1 MLNRLIKTE
10 EDHHQ
15 ALARIERMMEAEKGT
30 DDADELELLT
40 ALVEMYEERHFPI
53 GPPDPVEA
61 IRFRMD
67 QQGLKQKDLVPY
79 IGSKSKVSE
88 ILSGKRSLTPAM
100 MRALHKGLGI
110 PAEVLL
116 RESGAGFPPHIP
128 DVEWDRFPLQEMV
141 SRGWIP
147 KHPRVGGRAEEV
159 LREFIASAGG
169 AQVLPA
175 AAFRKGGAY
184 RLNEKTDPYAL
195 STWCLRVL
203 GIARRHSLEA
213 GDARSTIRVGFMRE
227 VAKLSYFEEG
237 PLLAREYLEKHGIR
251 LVVVPHLKKTYLD
264 GAAMLTPEGVPVIG
278 LSLRYDRLDNFWF
291 CLLHE
296 IAHVA
301 RHLSSS
307 STVIVDD
314 LDLRG
319 LRAGEDRME
328 EEADRMAGRA
338 LIPEKV
344 WRNRESYGKGRA
356 RQVGA
361 MAEELK
367 IHPAIVAGR
376 MRFEENNYRILSRY
390 VGRGEVRKHFP
401 EWYEQQ

>member
-1 MLNRLIKTE
+1 MWNRLIKTE
-10 EDHHQ
+10 EHYHQ
-15 ALARIERMMEAEKGT
+15 GLDRMEGLMDAEKGT
-30 DDADELELLT
+30 DEADELELLT
-40 ALVEMYEERHFPI
+40 ALVEMYEERHFPV
-53 GPPDPVEA
+53 GLPDPVAA

-67 QQGLKQKDLVPY
+67 QLGLRQKDLVPY
-79 IGSKSKVSE
+79 IGNKSKVSE
-88 ILSGKRSLTPAM
+88 VLSGKRPLTLAM

-116 RESGAGFPPHIP
+116 KAPGAEFPPHLP
-128 DVEWDRFPLQEMV
+128 DMDWSRFPLREMAA
-141 SRGWIP
+141 RGWIP
-147 KHPRVGGRAEEV
+147 KQARVRESAEEV
-159 LREFIASAGG
+159 VRGFVERAGG
-169 AQVLPA
+169 AKAVPA
-175 AAFRKGGAY
+175 VAFRKGTAA

-195 STWCLRVL
+195 TAWCLRVL
-203 GIARRHSLEA
+203 GDARRHPLGA
-213 GDARSTIRVGFMRE
+213 GESRPTIRAGFMRE

-251 LVVVPHLKKTYLD
+251 LVVVPHLKRTYLD
-264 GAAMLTPEGVPVIG
+264 GAAMLTPEGAPVIG

-307 STVIVDD
+307 SPVIVDD

-319 LRAGEDRME
+319 RRIEEVRME

-344 WRNRESYGKGRA
+344 WKNRMRYGKGRA
-356 RQVGA
+356 RQVTA
-361 MAEELK
+361 MAGELK

-376 MRFEENNYRILSRY
+376 MRFEANNFRILSRY
-390 VGRGEVRKHFP
+390 VGRGQVRKHFP
-401 EWYEQQ
+401 EWSEEP